1 MESGFRNLLRNDSV
15 VKKNGTDRNTNF
27 ISHMF
32 FILHMICDY
41 AHDKNYVTNF
51 SVLSYVKIVFG
62 NCAKIL
68 N

>member
-1 MESGFRNLLRNDSV
+1 ME
-15 VKKNGTDRNTNF
+15 NGTDTNTNF
-27 ISHMF
+27 IIHMF

-51 SVLSYVKIVFG
+51 SVLLYVKIVFK
-62 NCAKIL
+62 NSAKIL